1 MSLQT
6 FLTEANHHRCVK
18 LRGLPY
24 TVTKTEIINFF
35 KSEKRV
41 SESDIVL
48 EVKNGKQT
56 GLALVFLPSKT
67 DVDNCIEMLNRKTIG
82 SRYIEL
88 FSVELRV

>member
-1 MSLQT
+1 M
-6 FLTEANHHRCVK
+6 K

-24 TVTKTEIINFF
+24 SVTKPEIINFF
-35 KSEKRV
+35 KSEKRI

-48 EVKNGKQT
+48 EVKNGRKT
-56 GLALVFLPSKT
+56 GLALVFLPTKT
-67 DVDNCIEMLNRKTIG
+67 DVDNCIEMLNRKLIG